1 MNKLYCLLI
10 FLIILFVFGY
20 LLFDYETLYNIY
32 ATKAYFFPFI
42 SVMVWVQMIFQA
54 YEPSRFKSFIV
65 RHKVALILSTL
76 IISSIYISFK
86 PQAKILIDE
95 LHYANVAKCMYEDHT
110 VYNVYEEESK
120 YPEIKQRIASD
131 LGGRT
136 LIYPF
141 FVSIFHTFLRCNYY
155 NHYIMNFIVSVLC
168 LFILYYFIY
177 MIYGKK
183 YGILAIMV
191 CMTFPIFT
199 QYATSSSLEIFNL
212 LFFILLILFGYK
224 LCLHKDTQIAEF
236 LLYTCLLYI
245 NIKQNNIYIL
255 LFMICFI
262 AWILKNNV
270 KELGYR
276 TAILPI
282 FLIPYF
288 WMNSLLNE
296 ISEQNIINTP
306 DLMISNIKN
315 AFILLSGINNE
326 YGWML
331 CPAVLFLIIP
341 IIIIWNYIK
350 NYKATTVNNICN
362 PLKKYLYYII
372 GLYAVVL
379 IDGFLSFKQ
388 VMNPNY
394 ISRACFILIPVL
406 SFIVIYIY
414 KFFVENTSID
424 KKMLAIFTALLML
437 YNLSYGV
444 TGKGIEKEFS
454 FKEIRKVL
462 RFLEEKYPYKD
473 EYLLVS
479 PFPGFFVPYGYDSI
493 SIKSF
498 NEFYEPVIAKKKRNK
513 GTNIIII
520 QELQQG
526 QILPNSVLEPEQKIA
541 SIFENSIIENRTV
554 RLSVVDL
561 EQ

>member
-1 MNKLYCLLI
+1 MNKLYCLLTS
-10 FLIILFVFGY
+10 LIVLFVFGY
-20 LLFDYETLYNIY
+20 LLFDYETLYDIY

-42 SVMVWVQMIFQA
+42 SVMIWVQMIFQA
-54 YEPSRFKSFIV
+54 YEHKRFKNFLIC
-65 RHKVALILSTL
+65 HKIALILSIL
-76 IISSIYISFK
+76 IITSIYITFK

-95 LHYANVAKCMYEDHT
+95 LHYANIAKCMYEDHT

-136 LIYPF
+136 LVYPF

-155 NHYIMNFIVSVLC
+155 NHYIMNFMVSVLC
-168 LFILYYFIY
+168 LFIIYYFIY

-224 LCLHKDTQIAEF
+224 LCFHKDAQIAEF

-262 AWILKNNV
+262 AWILKDKV
-270 KELGYR
+270 KELSFR

-296 ISEQNIINTP
+296 ISEQNITNTT
-306 DLMISNIKN
+306 DLMIYNIKN
-315 AFILLSGINNE
+315 AFILLSGTNNE
-326 YGWML
+326 YGWMS
-331 CPAVLFLIIP
+331 CPVVLFLILP
-341 IIIIWNYIK
+341 IIIVCYFIK
-350 NYKATTVNNICN
+350 KHKITYSNTTTS
-362 PLKKYLYYII
+362 LKEYLYYII

-379 IDGFLSFKQ
+379 IVEFLSFKQ
-388 VMNPNY
+388 IMNPNY

-454 FKEIRKVL
+454 FKEIKKVL
-462 RFLEEKYPYKD
+462 RFLKEKYPYKD

-520 QELQQG
+520 QELQEG
-526 QILPNSVLEPEQKIA
+526 NILPNSILQPEQRTILVY
-541 SIFENSIIENRTV
+541 ENSIIDGRTV
-554 RLSVVDL
+554 RISIVNL
-561 EQ
+561 EH